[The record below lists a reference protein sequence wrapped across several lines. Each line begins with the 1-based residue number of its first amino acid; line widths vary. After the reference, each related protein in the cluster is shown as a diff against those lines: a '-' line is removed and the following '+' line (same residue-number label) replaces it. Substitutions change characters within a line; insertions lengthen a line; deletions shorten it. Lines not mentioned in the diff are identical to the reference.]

1 MEIITNTALIS
12 INETLL
18 VQVASFLIFL
28 FVMNRLMF
36 RPLRKTMDDRSR
48 YVSDLEQDIDDA
60 ERDITRY
67 SREIEKQ
74 RAAAR
79 AEAYGVTEELE
90 EKGNQE
96 AQKIVDTAVKE
107 ISVLK
112 EATKKEIDAQV
123 SEARKHLQKESEA
136 LSLQIMENVLDRR
149 LSHEAVE

>member
-36 RPLRKTMDDRSR
+36 RPLRKTMSDRSR

-60 ERDITRY
+60 ERDIARY
-67 SREIEKQ
+67 SGQIEKQ

-79 AEAYGVTEELE
+79 AEASAVTKELE

-96 AQKIVDTAVKE
+96 AGKIVDAVVKE

-123 SEARKHLQKESEA
+123 SEARKHIQKESA
-136 LSLQIMENVLDRR
+136 TLSLQIMENVLDRR
-149 LSHEAVE
+149 LSHEAVD

>member
-36 RPLRKTMDDRSR
+36 RPLLKTMGDRSR

-60 ERDITRY
+60 ERDIARY
-67 SREIEKQ
+67 SKEIEKQ

-149 LSHEAVE
+149 LSHEAVD

>member
-79 AEAYGVTEELE
+79 AEAYGVTKELE

-112 EATKKEIDAQV
+112 
-123 SEARKHLQKESEA
+123 
-136 LSLQIMENVLDRR
+136 
-149 LSHEAVE
+149 

>member
-1 MEIITNTALIS
+1 MEIITNTAHIS

-36 RPLRKTMDDRSR
+36 RPLRRTMDDRSR

-67 SREIEKQ
+67 SIEIEKQ

-79 AEAYGVTEELE
+79 AEAYGVTKELE

-112 EATKKEIDAQV
+112 EATEKEIDAQV

-149 LSHEAVE
+149 LSHEAVD

>member
-79 AEAYGVTEELE
+79 AEANGVTKELE

-96 AQKIVDTAVKE
+96 AQRIVDTAVKE

-112 EATKKEIDAQV
+112 EATEKEIDAQV

-149 LSHEAVE
+149 LSHEAVD

>member
-36 RPLRKTMDDRSR
+36 RPLRRTMDDRSR

-79 AEAYGVTEELE
+79 AEASDVTKELE

-112 EATKKEIDAQV
+112 EATEKEIDAQV

-149 LSHEAVE
+149 LSHEAVD

>member
-79 AEAYGVTEELE
+79 AEASDVTKELE

-96 AQKIVDTAVKE
+96 AQRIVDTAVKE

-112 EATKKEIDAQV
+112 EATEKEIDAQV

-149 LSHEAVE
+149 LSHEAVD

>member
-36 RPLRKTMDDRSR
+36 RPLRRTMDDRSR

-79 AEAYGVTEELE
+79 AEAYGVTKELE

-96 AQKIVDTAVKE
+96 AQRIVDTAVKE

-112 EATKKEIDAQV
+112 EATEKEIDAQV

-149 LSHEAVE
+149 LSHEAVD